1 MKLLASRYEKSF
13 YIEALT
19 ESHNVISNSFLTL
32 DIEGACDPALMQQAM
47 HHVFSHPEFHVRY
60 ELQGEHL
67 YKFANRQEYTIP
79 LIDLTTQRDPES
91 AFQQLLTTYY
101 SEKLTFGDSLLFK
114 ACLCQIAPAHHRAII
129 MVHHICLDGTGFQRF
144 FDELTQSYRRLRR
157 GETLAPIAAPLAQEQ
172 APPLSDALQ
181 QEALAFWTRALD
193 GQPVRTDFNHAI
205 NSEQRRACTE
215 KCALGTEL
223 SQRVKAYCRRSG
235 LTPNLFFKGLYAL
248 LVGRMANQRMIAISS
263 PMDRRSKA
271 MRRQLGCFVNTRLDL
286 FDLRSIATLSAYWAQ
301 IRQFNKA
308 TKPYAELPYAQ
319 LVHALQ
325 KQSPDPGAMLSN
337 VVFGST
343 VGIGE
348 TYPLDAQC
356 RIAQDYRFIDLNAD
370 LQLLFCES
378 SQHSFNF
385 RFDYLQGFQP
395 CGLFTGFLA
404 RFQRLIEW
412 ALAQDDG
419 EMAQMPFLGRAE
431 LDRLTQLNQ
440 RRQPYPDD
448 SLAQRVHR
456 WVQETPAATAL
467 IDSEHNQAIGY
478 AQLHE
483 RVSAIAHY
491 LSTLTP
497 ADHRGQGCVV
507 INLTSLVD
515 TVVAILATQY
525 CGLAFTC
532 VDASAPMARKQLIME
547 QLSPLLL
554 IGDAIPGAQASHAHH
569 LAALE
574 HIPSAPGRYLP
585 HAGAAE
591 QISQYIFT
599 SGTTGQPKAVALT
612 HRALVSTLY
621 QNDAIPVGERLL
633 YSANEAFDA
642 ASLQLW
648 LALLHGRTLV
658 IPQRGDI
665 ANPHAMTR
673 LLQQHQIDHLFLTTG
688 LFETYMA
695 SAKREIFGQL
705 EILCFGGDSVSQQA
719 VAQGLECNI
728 RHLINLYGPTET
740 SIYVTAHRC
749 GPRDLAAG
757 VIPIGKPRPNAQ
769 TWIVDDRDN
778 LLGIG
783 MVGHIIVSGDGLAQ
797 GYLGQPQHEAFSS
810 IRLADATGESARRI
824 YRTGDYGYWR
834 EDGELVFC
842 GRRDHQVKLRGY
854 RIELGEI
861 RQALEQ
867 IDGVTMAIA
876 VLSRKGQHK
885 RLLGYYQA
893 AQPLDNQYLC
903 QQLQQRLPSYMVPAQ
918 LIYLEQL
925 PLNRNGKLDRQ
936 ALPEPELI
944 VEQDDS
950 LTPLQQALLAQA
962 ASVLSLPSLTLGDDF
977 VAQGG
982 DSISAILFS
991 VGLEEQGIRLSTA
1004 DIMKYRCFADM
1015 ARQASWVASAQT
1027 CLGKQTGD
1035 VALLPAQRWF
1045 FAQAFDAPAHFNQA
1059 ITLRLPAPVDDARLA
1074 SALKLLTRYHD
1085 SFWLRFTPD
1094 GRQFFADPGAAHVTL
1109 ATLDAVGWSQ
1119 VERQAAEMNAAFQL
1133 RHGPLLQALRFT
1145 LADDGATYLYLCA
1158 HHLIVDGVSWRRIAA
1173 DLQSY
1178 YEQGAA
1184 FTPAPYSNTQCY
1196 RSQWETFQPGAQE
1209 VDYWLRHADAL
1220 AACRTGA
1227 ADSRLQRRQIS
1238 LTPQQTQALLGQA
1251 NHPYGT
1257 QINELLISALYRLL
1271 HHPEHGL
1278 GLLLEGHGRKAFGD
1292 TIRSEATVGWFTSI
1306 FPLHL
1311 PPHAGGWDS
1320 LIKQTKQTLRTLPD
1334 KGENYLHIAYH
1345 HPDPGVQQSLQAMLQ
1360 LPVSFNFLGR
1370 FGHGGEGE
1378 WAIEHHFNHHLV
1390 AASNKPLR
1398 DLDINAWISAD
1409 RLYIDVEMAG
1419 VEVAGMT
1426 LAQLCERFGQI
1437 VDQLLTHC
1445 CDPRCRGGLV
1455 PCDLEDV
1462 ALDQATIAR
1471 LEHQVGPLDTI
1482 YPATDF
1488 QRELLY
1494 FNRANPD
1501 YQIDQLV
1508 FQLEGALDR
1517 QAFADAWRRVLA
1529 RYDMLRAGFSDSVDP
1544 GQPLA
1549 LIARQ
1554 VPLPLH
1560 IMDWEGQ
1567 DSERLL
1573 QQCIIEE
1580 RQRPF
1585 DWSKPPLLRLALARL
1600 SDRRHLLLFT
1610 FHHVL
1615 FDGWSMQIFL
1625 REIRQDYERLTRGER
1640 IPLPPSSFAAFP
1652 RWLAA
1657 QDTRAAADFW
1667 GAYLADAPMNMRIPA
1682 DVCDDG
1688 GHALRVQSVKCRL
1701 EEQHGAPLQAFARRY
1716 GLTLNQ
1722 LCQLAWAITL
1732 AKYTHGRDIVF
1743 GTTLTRRPVEISRVT
1758 DLVGLFVATPPLRVK
1773 LTESLDAVAQQLID
1787 AAEPRTEHAFHDL
1800 NRYDE
1805 RWRPTAPFGTLF
1817 VFENYPEQKSQEH
1830 DLVQYHHRGTVSGS
1844 NHQIVLCQF
1853 PADSMPFSLFYDSAE
1868 LSAALAERIAHDYR
1882 TTLQLLPASQQLSD
1896 LLPRA

>member
-32 DIEGACDPALMQQAM
+32 DIEGACDSALMQQAM

-144 FDELTQSYRRLRR
+144 FDELTQSYGRLRR

-554 IGDAIPGAQASHAHH
+554 IGDAIPGAQASHTHH

-574 HIPSAPGRYLP
+574 HIPPAPGRYLP

-658 IPQRGDI
+658 IPSGAI
-665 ANPHAMTR
+665 
-673 LLQQHQIDHLFLTTG
+673 
-688 LFETYMA
+688 
-695 SAKREIFGQL
+695 S
-705 EILCFGGDSVSQQA
+705 
-719 VAQGLECNI
+719 
-728 RHLINLYGPTET
+728 PT
-740 SIYVTAHRC
+740 H
-749 GPRDLAAG
+749 
-757 VIPIGKPRPNAQ
+757 
-769 TWIVDDRDN
+769 
-778 LLGIG
+778 
-783 MVGHIIVSGDGLAQ
+783 
-797 GYLGQPQHEAFSS
+797 
-810 IRLADATGESARRI
+810 
-824 YRTGDYGYWR
+824 
-834 EDGELVFC
+834 
-842 GRRDHQVKLRGY
+842 
-854 RIELGEI
+854 
-861 RQALEQ
+861 
-867 IDGVTMAIA
+867 
-876 VLSRKGQHK
+876 
-885 RLLGYYQA
+885 
-893 AQPLDNQYLC
+893 
-903 QQLQQRLPSYMVPAQ
+903 
-918 LIYLEQL
+918 
-925 PLNRNGKLDRQ
+925 
-936 ALPEPELI
+936 
-944 VEQDDS
+944 
-950 LTPLQQALLAQA
+950 TP
-962 ASVLSLPSLTLGDDF
+962 
-977 VAQGG
+977 
-982 DSISAILFS
+982 
-991 VGLEEQGIRLSTA
+991 
-1004 DIMKYRCFADM
+1004 
-1015 ARQASWVASAQT
+1015 
-1027 CLGKQTGD
+1027 
-1035 VALLPAQRWF
+1035 
-1045 FAQAFDAPAHFNQA
+1045 
-1059 ITLRLPAPVDDARLA
+1059 
-1074 SALKLLTRYHD
+1074 
-1085 SFWLRFTPD
+1085 
-1094 GRQFFADPGAAHVTL
+1094 
-1109 ATLDAVGWSQ
+1109 
-1119 VERQAAEMNAAFQL
+1119 
-1133 RHGPLLQALRFT
+1133 
-1145 LADDGATYLYLCA
+1145 
-1158 HHLIVDGVSWRRIAA
+1158 
-1173 DLQSY
+1173 
-1178 YEQGAA
+1178 
-1184 FTPAPYSNTQCY
+1184 
-1196 RSQWETFQPGAQE
+1196 
-1209 VDYWLRHADAL
+1209 
-1220 AACRTGA
+1220 
-1227 ADSRLQRRQIS
+1227 
-1238 LTPQQTQALLGQA
+1238 
-1251 NHPYGT
+1251 
-1257 QINELLISALYRLL
+1257 
-1271 HHPEHGL
+1271 
-1278 GLLLEGHGRKAFGD
+1278 
-1292 TIRSEATVGWFTSI
+1292 
-1306 FPLHL
+1306 
-1311 PPHAGGWDS
+1311 
-1320 LIKQTKQTLRTLPD
+1320 
-1334 KGENYLHIAYH
+1334 
-1345 HPDPGVQQSLQAMLQ
+1345 
-1360 LPVSFNFLGR
+1360 
-1370 FGHGGEGE
+1370 
-1378 WAIEHHFNHHLV
+1378 
-1390 AASNKPLR
+1390 
-1398 DLDINAWISAD
+1398 
-1409 RLYIDVEMAG
+1409 
-1419 VEVAGMT
+1419 
-1426 LAQLCERFGQI
+1426 
-1437 VDQLLTHC
+1437 
-1445 CDPRCRGGLV
+1445 
-1455 PCDLEDV
+1455 
-1462 ALDQATIAR
+1462 
-1471 LEHQVGPLDTI
+1471 
-1482 YPATDF
+1482 
-1488 QRELLY
+1488 
-1494 FNRANPD
+1494 
-1501 YQIDQLV
+1501 
-1508 FQLEGALDR
+1508 
-1517 QAFADAWRRVLA
+1517 
-1529 RYDMLRAGFSDSVDP
+1529 
-1544 GQPLA
+1544 
-1549 LIARQ
+1549 
-1554 VPLPLH
+1554 
-1560 IMDWEGQ
+1560 
-1567 DSERLL
+1567 
-1573 QQCIIEE
+1573 
-1580 RQRPF
+1580 
-1585 DWSKPPLLRLALARL
+1585 
-1600 SDRRHLLLFT
+1600 
-1610 FHHVL
+1610 
-1615 FDGWSMQIFL
+1615 
-1625 REIRQDYERLTRGER
+1625 
-1640 IPLPPSSFAAFP
+1640 
-1652 RWLAA
+1652 
-1657 QDTRAAADFW
+1657 
-1667 GAYLADAPMNMRIPA
+1667 
-1682 DVCDDG
+1682 
-1688 GHALRVQSVKCRL
+1688 
-1701 EEQHGAPLQAFARRY
+1701 
-1716 GLTLNQ
+1716 
-1722 LCQLAWAITL
+1722 
-1732 AKYTHGRDIVF
+1732 
-1743 GTTLTRRPVEISRVT
+1743 
-1758 DLVGLFVATPPLRVK
+1758 
-1773 LTESLDAVAQQLID
+1773 
-1787 AAEPRTEHAFHDL
+1787 
-1800 NRYDE
+1800 
-1805 RWRPTAPFGTLF
+1805 
-1817 VFENYPEQKSQEH
+1817 
-1830 DLVQYHHRGTVSGS
+1830 
-1844 NHQIVLCQF
+1844 
-1853 PADSMPFSLFYDSAE
+1853 
-1868 LSAALAERIAHDYR
+1868 
-1882 TTLQLLPASQQLSD
+1882 
-1896 LLPRA
+1896 